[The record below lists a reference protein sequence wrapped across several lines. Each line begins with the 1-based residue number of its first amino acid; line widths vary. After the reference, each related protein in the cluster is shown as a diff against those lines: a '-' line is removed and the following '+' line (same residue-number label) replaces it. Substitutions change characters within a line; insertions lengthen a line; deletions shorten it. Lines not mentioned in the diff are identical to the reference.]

1 MEKKK
6 FNKRGL
12 KLSEAKESY
21 SFNISKLATYNLDN
35 YISSYSTPE
44 SIRVKALF
52 LLKKFC
58 FFIEKSGDKDI
69 GKNCFRVSTSIL
81 KQMVGTDNYFLVMNL
96 LTQAGF
102 ISLEKNYSVGG
113 RKNGFARIYRLN
125 VEKIFTS
132 TDPLIFGDVEKI
144 TTTDKTIRKYIL
156 LEKISKQQAN
166 DTDEDNGGSSNVS
179 ESTSPLSIVANRT
192 QRNIFDRVIGPLTE
206 DELSSLTTRKSTY
219 CNREYT
225 TLVQVKGDIKK
236 FWTCLDT
243 GESLMDYDIANT
255 HYYFSIKMFEE
266 AHPEHKEEINAL
278 WAWYADGIKKQLL
291 PENFETLCEE
301 EQNEAKDN
309 VKKRTGTYFA
319 SRSPIVSIGY
329 ISKNFPNYDKFI
341 KSFRN
346 KDKNQAID
354 SLLCNM
360 EHAWLTNIFNLIVAS
375 EHFGENGMFHPE
387 HDGFR
392 VRESFA
398 PHAHKILQDYINK
411 LEPRMIIKYGGK
423 KMTIKKDTAE
433 KK

>member
-132 TDPLIFGDVEKI
+132 TDPLIFGDVEK
-144 TTTDKTIRKYIL
+144 
-156 LEKISKQQAN
+156 
-166 DTDEDNGGSSNVS
+166 
-179 ESTSPLSIVANRT
+179 
-192 QRNIFDRVIGPLTE
+192 
-206 DELSSLTTRKSTY
+206 
-219 CNREYT
+219 
-225 TLVQVKGDIKK
+225 
-236 FWTCLDT
+236 
-243 GESLMDYDIANT
+243 
-255 HYYFSIKMFEE
+255 
-266 AHPEHKEEINAL
+266 
-278 WAWYADGIKKQLL
+278 
-291 PENFETLCEE
+291 
-301 EQNEAKDN
+301 
-309 VKKRTGTYFA
+309 
-319 SRSPIVSIGY
+319 
-329 ISKNFPNYDKFI
+329 
-341 KSFRN
+341 
-346 KDKNQAID
+346 
-354 SLLCNM
+354 
-360 EHAWLTNIFNLIVAS
+360 
-375 EHFGENGMFHPE
+375 
-387 HDGFR
+387 
-392 VRESFA
+392 
-398 PHAHKILQDYINK
+398 
-411 LEPRMIIKYGGK
+411 
-423 KMTIKKDTAE
+423 
-433 KK
+433 